1 MPYCGLRFG
10 TSASEKVVCQ
20 TYHPPNHAD
29 YHQELKDNILQFK
42 FPDAGS
48 AGMPGRWRGPGGF
61 SAGQARIARIRGR
74 VDVQRLGAASMPGR
88 WRGRGGFYA
97 GQVARQECEHK

>member
-1 MPYCGLRFG
+1 MPYCGFRFG

-42 FPDAGS
+42 FPGAGS
-48 AGMPGRWRGPGGF
+48 AGRLEASMPGRWRGPGGF
-61 SAGQARIARIRGR
+61 YAGQARQA
-74 VDVQRLGAASMPGR
+74 QCQAA
-88 WRGRGGFYA
+88 
-97 GQVARQECEHK
+97 V